1 MQTKDETKIKSE
13 IMLLHV
19 KYVQKN
25 FTHKPEA
32 MTHEEIESFIF
43 ISEIRI
49 SCIIFTF
56 KF

>member
-19 KYVQKN
+19 KYAQKN

-49 SCIIFTF
+49 FCIIFTF
-56 KF
+56 EF